1 MALFD
6 EMNHTKLSIALS
18 VLTIFSIF
26 LIVDYLEHNLAFGSF
41 HENPIISIGLDSG
54 FLTYDDIITGFSIKY
69 PTDWERAQHL
79 DKSVTFLAPR
89 ESNSDTNPAD
99 TNRAGLGIMVIEVES
114 NKTLASIT
122 QNQLNKL
129 KNLYPD
135 IQILESMETIFLGHP
150 SHMIIFTATDNTQ
163 SMRKAMQFWFK
174 EDNKAFLMTY
184 KSDNQRYSKYLP
196 TIDKMLNSFYTYKK

>member
-1 MALFD
+1 MVLFD

-26 LIVDYLEHNLAFGSF
+26 LIVDYLEHNLAYGSF
-41 HENPIISIGLDSG
+41 HENPIITIGLDSE

-69 PTDWERAQHL
+69 PPDWERAQHL
-79 DKSVTFLAPR
+79 DKSVTFLAPT
-89 ESNSDTNPAD
+89 ESNSDTNP
-99 TNRAGLGIMVIEVES
+99 AGLGIMVIEVES

-122 QNQLNKL
+122 QNQLNTL

-163 SMRKAMQFWFK
+163 SMRKAMQIWFK

>member
-1 MALFD
+1 MVLFD

-41 HENPIISIGLDSG
+41 HENPIITIGLDSE

-69 PTDWERAQHL
+69 PPDWERAQHL

-89 ESNSDTNPAD
+89 ESNSDTNPA
-99 TNRAGLGIMVIEVES
+99 GLEIMVIGVES

-150 SHMIIFTATDNTQ
+150 SHMIIFTATDHTQ
-163 SMRKAMQFWFK
+163 SMRKAMQIWFK

>member
-1 MALFD
+1 MVLFD

-26 LIVDYLEHNLAFGSF
+26 LIDYLEHNLAFGSF
-41 HENPIISIGLDSG
+41 HENPIITIGLDSE

-69 PTDWERAQHL
+69 PPDWERAQHL
-79 DKSVTFLAPR
+79 DKSVTFLAPT
-89 ESNSDTNPAD
+89 ESNSDTNP
-99 TNRAGLGIMVIEVES
+99 AGLGIMVIEVES

-122 QNQLNKL
+122 QNQLNIL

-163 SMRKAMQFWFK
+163 SMRKAMQIWFK

>member
-1 MALFD
+1 MVLFD

-18 VLTIFSIF
+18 VLIIFSIF
-26 LIVDYLEHNLAFGSF
+26 LIDYLEHNLAFGSF
-41 HENPIISIGLDSG
+41 HENPIITIGLDSE

-69 PTDWERAQHL
+69 PPDWERAQHL

-89 ESNSDTNPAD
+89 ESNSDTNPA
-99 TNRAGLGIMVIEVES
+99 GLGIMVIEVES

-122 QNQLNKL
+122 QNQLNTL
-129 KNLYPD
+129 KILYPD

-163 SMRKAMQFWFK
+163 SMRKAMQIWFK

>member
-1 MALFD
+1 MVLFD
-6 EMNHTKLSIALS
+6 EMNHTKLSIVLS

-26 LIVDYLEHNLAFGSF
+26 LIVDYLELNLAFGSF
-41 HENPIISIGLDSG
+41 HENPIITIGLDSE

-69 PTDWERAQHL
+69 PPDWERAQHL

-89 ESNSDTNPAD
+89 ESNSDTNPA
-99 TNRAGLGIMVIEVES
+99 GLGIMVIEVES

-122 QNQLNKL
+122 QNQLNTL

-163 SMRKAMQFWFK
+163 SMRKAMQIWFK

>member
-1 MALFD
+1 MVLFD
-6 EMNHTKLSIALS
+6 EMHHTKLSIALS

-26 LIVDYLEHNLAFGSF
+26 LIDYLEHNLAFGSF
-41 HENPIISIGLDSG
+41 HENPIITIGLDSE

-69 PTDWERAQHL
+69 PPDWERAQHL

-89 ESNSDTNPAD
+89 ESNSDTNP
-99 TNRAGLGIMVIEVES
+99 AGLGIMVIEVES

-129 KNLYPD
+129 KHLYPD

-163 SMRKAMQFWFK
+163 SMRKAMQIWFK

>member
-1 MALFD
+1 
-6 EMNHTKLSIALS
+6 MNHTKLSIVLS
-18 VLTIFSIF
+18 ALTIFSIF

-41 HENPIISIGLDSG
+41 HENPIITIGLDSE

-69 PTDWERAQHL
+69 PPDWERAQHL

-89 ESNSDTNPAD
+89 ESNSDTNPA
-99 TNRAGLGIMVIEVES
+99 GLGIMVIEVES

-122 QNQLNKL
+122 QNQLNIL

-163 SMRKAMQFWFK
+163 SMRKAMQIWFK

-196 TIDKMLNSFYTYKK
+196 IIDRMLNSFYTYKK

>member
-1 MALFD
+1 MVLFD
-6 EMNHTKLSIALS
+6 EMNHTKISIALS

-41 HENPIISIGLDSG
+41 HENSIITIGLDSE
-54 FLTYDDIITGFSIKY
+54 FLTYDDLITGFSIKY
-69 PTDWERAQHL
+69 PPDWERAQHI

-89 ESNSDTNPAD
+89 ESYSDTNP
-99 TNRAGLGIMVIEVES
+99 AGLGIMVIEVVS
-114 NKTLASIT
+114 NNTLASIT

-150 SHMIIFTATDNTQ
+150 SHMIIFAATDNTQ
-163 SMRKAMQFWFK
+163 SMRKAMQIWFK

>member
-1 MALFD
+1 MVLFD

-26 LIVDYLEHNLAFGSF
+26 LIVDYLEHNLVYGSF
-41 HENPIISIGLDSG
+41 HENPIITIGLDSE

-69 PTDWERAQHL
+69 PPDWERAQHL
-79 DKSVTFLAPR
+79 DKSVTFLAPT
-89 ESNSDTNPAD
+89 ESNSDTNP
-99 TNRAGLGIMVIEVES
+99 AGLGIMVIEVES

-122 QNQLNKL
+122 QNQLNTL

-163 SMRKAMQFWFK
+163 SMRKAMQIWFK

>member
-1 MALFD
+1 MVLFD
-6 EMNHTKLSIALS
+6 EMNHTKISIALS

-26 LIVDYLEHNLAFGSF
+26 LIVNYLEHNLAFGSF
-41 HENPIISIGLDSG
+41 HENSIITIGLDSE
-54 FLTYDDIITGFSIKY
+54 FLTYDDLITGFSIKY
-69 PTDWERAQHL
+69 PPDWERAQHI
-79 DKSVTFLAPR
+79 DKSVTFLAPK
-89 ESNSDTNPAD
+89 ESNLDTNP
-99 TNRAGLGIMVIEVES
+99 AGLGIMVIEVES
-114 NKTLASIT
+114 NNTLASIT
-122 QNQLNKL
+122 QNQLTKL

-163 SMRKAMQFWFK
+163 SMRKAMQIWFK

>member
-1 MALFD
+1 MVLFD
-6 EMNHTKLSIALS
+6 EMNHTKLSMALS
-18 VLTIFSIF
+18 ILTIFSIF

-41 HENPIISIGLDSG
+41 HENPIITIGLDSE

-69 PTDWERAQHL
+69 PPDWERAQHL

-89 ESNSDTNPAD
+89 ESNSDTNP
-99 TNRAGLGIMVIEVES
+99 AGLGIMVIEVES

-129 KNLYPD
+129 KILYPD

-163 SMRKAMQFWFK
+163 SMRKAMQIWFK

>member
-1 MALFD
+1 MVLFD
-6 EMNHTKLSIALS
+6 EMHHTKLSIALS

-26 LIVDYLEHNLAFGSF
+26 LIDYLEHNLAFGSF
-41 HENPIISIGLDSG
+41 HENPIITIGLDSE

-69 PTDWERAQHL
+69 PPDWERAQHL

-89 ESNSDTNPAD
+89 ESNSDTNPA
-99 TNRAGLGIMVIEVES
+99 GLGIMVIEVES

-122 QNQLNKL
+122 QNQLNTL
-129 KNLYPD
+129 KILYPD

-163 SMRKAMQFWFK
+163 SMRKAMQIWFK

>member
-1 MALFD
+1 MVLFD

-18 VLTIFSIF
+18 VLIIFSIF
-26 LIVDYLEHNLAFGSF
+26 LIDYLEHNLAFGSF
-41 HENPIISIGLDSG
+41 HENPIITIGLDSE

-69 PTDWERAQHL
+69 PPDWERAQHL

-89 ESNSDTNPAD
+89 ESNSDTNP
-99 TNRAGLGIMVIEVES
+99 AGLGIMVIEVES

-163 SMRKAMQFWFK
+163 SMRKAMQIWFK

>member
-1 MALFD
+1 MVLFD
-6 EMNHTKLSIALS
+6 EINRTKISIALS

-26 LIVDYLEHNLAFGSF
+26 LIVDYLEHNPAFGSF
-41 HENPIISIGLDSG
+41 HENPIITIGLDSE

-69 PTDWERAQHL
+69 PPEWERAQDI

-89 ESNSDTNPAD
+89 ESNSDTNPA
-99 TNRAGLGIMVIEVES
+99 GLEIMVIEVES
-114 NKTLASIT
+114 NNTLASIT

-163 SMRKAMQFWFK
+163 SMRKAMQIWFK

>member
-1 MALFD
+1 MVLFD

-26 LIVDYLEHNLAFGSF
+26 LIDYLEHNLAFGSF
-41 HENPIISIGLDSG
+41 HENPIITIGLDSE

-69 PTDWERAQHL
+69 PPDWERAQHL

-89 ESNSDTNPAD
+89 ESNSDTNPA
-99 TNRAGLGIMVIEVES
+99 GLGIMVIEVES

-122 QNQLNKL
+122 QNQLNTL

-163 SMRKAMQFWFK
+163 SMRKAMQIWFK

>member
-1 MALFD
+1 MVLFD
-6 EMNHTKLSIALS
+6 EMNHTKISIALS

-41 HENPIISIGLDSG
+41 HENPIITIGLDSE
-54 FLTYDDIITGFSIKY
+54 FLTYDDLITGFSIKY
-69 PTDWERAQHL
+69 PPDWERAQHI

-89 ESNSDTNPAD
+89 ESNSDTNPA
-99 TNRAGLGIMVIEVES
+99 GLGIMVIEVVS
-114 NKTLASIT
+114 NNTLASIT

-163 SMRKAMQFWFK
+163 SMRKAMQIWFK

>member
-1 MALFD
+1 
-6 EMNHTKLSIALS
+6 MNHTKLSIVLS
-18 VLTIFSIF
+18 ALTIFSIF

-41 HENPIISIGLDSG
+41 HENPIITIGLDSE

-69 PTDWERAQHL
+69 PPDWERAQHL

-89 ESNSDTNPAD
+89 ESNSDTNPA
-99 TNRAGLGIMVIEVES
+99 GLGIMVIEVES

-122 QNQLNKL
+122 QNQLNTL
-129 KNLYPD
+129 KILYPD

-163 SMRKAMQFWFK
+163 SMRKAMQIWFK

>member
-1 MALFD
+1 MVLFD

-41 HENPIISIGLDSG
+41 HENPIITIGLDSE
-54 FLTYDDIITGFSIKY
+54 FLTYDDIIAGFSIKY
-69 PTDWERAQHL
+69 PPDWERAQHL

-89 ESNSDTNPAD
+89 ESNSDTNPA
-99 TNRAGLGIMVIEVES
+99 GLEIMVIEVES

-150 SHMIIFTATDNTQ
+150 SHMIIFTATDYTQ
-163 SMRKAMQFWFK
+163 SMRKAMQIRFK

-184 KSDNQRYSKYLP
+184 KSDNQKVLKIP
-196 TIDKMLNSFYTYKK
+196 THYR

>member
-1 MALFD
+1 MVLFD
-6 EMNHTKLSIALS
+6 EMNHTKLSIVLS
-18 VLTIFSIF
+18 ALTIFSIF

-41 HENPIISIGLDSG
+41 HENPIITIGLDSE

-69 PTDWERAQHL
+69 PPDWERAQHL

-89 ESNSDTNPAD
+89 ESNSDTNPA
-99 TNRAGLGIMVIEVES
+99 GLGIMVIEVES
-114 NKTLASIT
+114 NKSLASIT
-122 QNQLNKL
+122 QNQLNTL
-129 KNLYPD
+129 KILYPD

-163 SMRKAMQFWFK
+163 SMRKAMQIWFK

>member
-1 MALFD
+1 MVLFD
-6 EMNHTKLSIALS
+6 EMNHTKISIALS

-26 LIVDYLEHNLAFGSF
+26 LIVDYLEHNPAFGSF
-41 HENPIISIGLDSG
+41 HENPIITIGLDSE

-69 PTDWERAQHL
+69 PPDWERAQHI

-89 ESNSDTNPAD
+89 ESYSDTNP
-99 TNRAGLGIMVIEVES
+99 AGLGIMVIEVVS
-114 NKTLASIT
+114 NNTLASIT

-163 SMRKAMQFWFK
+163 SMRKAMQIWFK

>member
-1 MALFD
+1 MVLFD
-6 EMNHTKLSIALS
+6 EMNHTKLSIVLS
-18 VLTIFSIF
+18 ALTIFSIF

-41 HENPIISIGLDSG
+41 HENPIITIGLDAE

-69 PTDWERAQHL
+69 PPDWERAQHL

-89 ESNSDTNPAD
+89 ESNSDTNPA
-99 TNRAGLGIMVIEVES
+99 GLGIMVIEVES

-122 QNQLNKL
+122 QNQLNTL

-163 SMRKAMQFWFK
+163 SMRKAMQIWFK

>member
-1 MALFD
+1 MVLFD
-6 EMNHTKLSIALS
+6 EMNHTKISIALS

-26 LIVDYLEHNLAFGSF
+26 LIIDYLEHNLAFGSF
-41 HENPIISIGLDSG
+41 HENSIITIGLDSE

-69 PTDWERAQHL
+69 PPDWERAQHI

-89 ESNSDTNPAD
+89 ESNSDTNPA
-99 TNRAGLGIMVIEVES
+99 GLGIMVIEVVS
-114 NKTLASIT
+114 NNTLASIT

-163 SMRKAMQFWFK
+163 SMRKAMQIWFK

>member
-1 MALFD
+1 MVLLD
-6 EMNHTKLSIALS
+6 DINHNKISIVLS

-26 LIVDYLEHNLAFGSF
+26 LIVDCLEHNLAFGSF
-41 HENPIISIGLDSG
+41 HGNSIISIGLDSE

-69 PTDWERAQHL
+69 PPDWERAQHI

-89 ESNSDTNPAD
+89 ESNSDTNPA
-99 TNRAGLGIMVIEVES
+99 GLGIIVIEVES
-114 NKTLASIT
+114 NNTLASIT
-122 QNQLNKL
+122 QNQLNTL

-150 SHMIIFTATDNTQ
+150 SHMIIFTATDNIK
-163 SMRKAMQFWFK
+163 SMRKAMQIWFK

>member
-1 MALFD
+1 MVLFD

-26 LIVDYLEHNLAFGSF
+26 LIDYLEHNLAFGSF
-41 HENPIISIGLDSG
+41 HENPKITIGLDSE

-69 PTDWERAQHL
+69 PPDWERAQHL

-89 ESNSDTNPAD
+89 ESNSDTNP
-99 TNRAGLGIMVIEVES
+99 AGLGIMVIEVES

-163 SMRKAMQFWFK
+163 SMRKAMQIWFK

>member
-1 MALFD
+1 MVLFD
-6 EMNHTKLSIALS
+6 GMNHTKLSIALS
-18 VLTIFSIF
+18 VLIIFSIF
-26 LIVDYLEHNLAFGSF
+26 LIDYLEHNLAFGSF
-41 HENPIISIGLDSG
+41 HENPIITIGLDSE

-69 PTDWERAQHL
+69 PPDWERAQHL

-89 ESNSDTNPAD
+89 ESNSDTNPA
-99 TNRAGLGIMVIEVES
+99 GLGIMVIEVES
-114 NKTLASIT
+114 NKSLASIT
-122 QNQLNKL
+122 QNQLNTL
-129 KNLYPD
+129 KILYPD

-163 SMRKAMQFWFK
+163 SMRKAMQIWFK

>member
-1 MALFD
+1 MVLFD
-6 EMNHTKLSIALS
+6 EMNHTKISIALS

-26 LIVDYLEHNLAFGSF
+26 LIDYLEHNLAFGSF
-41 HENPIISIGLDSG
+41 HENPIITIGLDSE

-69 PTDWERAQHL
+69 PPDWERAQHL

-89 ESNSDTNPAD
+89 ESNSDTNPA
-99 TNRAGLGIMVIEVES
+99 GLGIMVIEVES

-122 QNQLNKL
+122 QNQLNTL

-163 SMRKAMQFWFK
+163 SMRKAMQIWFK

>member
-1 MALFD
+1 MVLFD

-26 LIVDYLEHNLAFGSF
+26 LIDYLEHNLAFGSF
-41 HENPIISIGLDSG
+41 HENPIITIGLDSE

-69 PTDWERAQHL
+69 PPDWERAQHL

-89 ESNSDTNPAD
+89 ESNSDTNP
-99 TNRAGLGIMVIEVES
+99 AGLGIMVIEVES

-150 SHMIIFTATDNTQ
+150 SHMIIFTATDNIQ
-163 SMRKAMQFWFK
+163 SMRKAMQIWFK

>member
-1 MALFD
+1 MVLFD
-6 EMNHTKLSIALS
+6 GMNHTKLSIALS
-18 VLTIFSIF
+18 VLIIFSIF
-26 LIVDYLEHNLAFGSF
+26 LIDYLEHNLAFGSF
-41 HENPIISIGLDSG
+41 HENPIITIGLDSE

-69 PTDWERAQHL
+69 PPDWERAQHL

-89 ESNSDTNPAD
+89 ESNSDTNPA
-99 TNRAGLGIMVIEVES
+99 GLGIMVIEVES

-122 QNQLNKL
+122 QNQLNTL
-129 KNLYPD
+129 KILYPD

-163 SMRKAMQFWFK
+163 SMRKAMQIWFK

>member
-1 MALFD
+1 MVLFD
-6 EMNHTKLSIALS
+6 EMHHTKLSIALS

-26 LIVDYLEHNLAFGSF
+26 LIDYLEHNLAFGSF
-41 HENPIISIGLDSG
+41 HENPIITIGLDSE

-69 PTDWERAQHL
+69 PPDWERAQHL

-89 ESNSDTNPAD
+89 ESNSDTNPA
-99 TNRAGLGIMVIEVES
+99 GLGIMVIEVES

-122 QNQLNKL
+122 QNQLNTL

-163 SMRKAMQFWFK
+163 SMRKAMQIWFK

>member
-1 MALFD
+1 MVLFD
-6 EMNHTKLSIALS
+6 EMNHTKISIALS

-26 LIVDYLEHNLAFGSF
+26 LIVNYLEHNLAFGSF
-41 HENPIISIGLDSG
+41 HENSIITIGLDSE
-54 FLTYDDIITGFSIKY
+54 FLTYDDLITGFSIKY
-69 PTDWERAQHL
+69 PPDWERAQHI
-79 DKSVTFLAPR
+79 DKSVTFLAPK
-89 ESNSDTNPAD
+89 ESNLDTNP
-99 TNRAGLGIMVIEVES
+99 AGLGIMVIEVES
-114 NKTLASIT
+114 NNTLASIT

-150 SHMIIFTATDNTQ
+150 SHVIIFTATDNTQ
-163 SMRKAMQFWFK
+163 SMRKAMQIWFK

>member
-1 MALFD
+1 MVLFD

-26 LIVDYLEHNLAFGSF
+26 LIDYLEHNLAFGSF
-41 HENPIISIGLDSG
+41 HENPIITIGLDSE

-69 PTDWERAQHL
+69 PPDWERAQHL

-89 ESNSDTNPAD
+89 ESNSDTNPA
-99 TNRAGLGIMVIEVES
+99 GLGIMVIEVES
-114 NKTLASIT
+114 NKSLASIT
-122 QNQLNKL
+122 QNQLNTL
-129 KNLYPD
+129 KILYPD

-163 SMRKAMQFWFK
+163 SMRKAMQIWFK

>member
-1 MALFD
+1 MVLFD
-6 EMNHTKLSIALS
+6 GMNHTKLSIALS
-18 VLTIFSIF
+18 VLIIFSIF
-26 LIVDYLEHNLAFGSF
+26 LIDYLEHNLAFGSF
-41 HENPIISIGLDSG
+41 HENPIITIGLDSE

-69 PTDWERAQHL
+69 PPDWERAQHL

-89 ESNSDTNPAD
+89 ESNSDTNP
-99 TNRAGLGIMVIEVES
+99 AGLGIMVIEVES

-163 SMRKAMQFWFK
+163 SMRKAMQIWFK

>member
-1 MALFD
+1 MVLFD
-6 EMNHTKLSIALS
+6 EMNHTKLSIVLS
-18 VLTIFSIF
+18 ALTIFSIF

-41 HENPIISIGLDSG
+41 HENPIITIGLDSE

-69 PTDWERAQHL
+69 PPDWERAQHL

-89 ESNSDTNPAD
+89 ESNSDTNPA
-99 TNRAGLGIMVIEVES
+99 GLGIMVIEVES

-122 QNQLNKL
+122 QNQLNIL

-135 IQILESMETIFLGHP
+135 IQILESIETIFLGHP

-163 SMRKAMQFWFK
+163 SMRKAMQIWFK

>member
-1 MALFD
+1 MVLFD
-6 EMNHTKLSIALS
+6 EMNHTKLSIVLSALA
-18 VLTIFSIF
+18 IFSIF

-41 HENPIISIGLDSG
+41 HENPIITIGLDSE

-69 PTDWERAQHL
+69 PPDWERAQHL

-89 ESNSDTNPAD
+89 ESNSDTNPA
-99 TNRAGLGIMVIEVES
+99 GLGIMVIEVES
-114 NKTLASIT
+114 NKSLASIT
-122 QNQLNKL
+122 QNQLNTL

-163 SMRKAMQFWFK
+163 SMRKAMQIWFK

>member
-1 MALFD
+1 MVLFD

-41 HENPIISIGLDSG
+41 HENPIITIGLDSE

-69 PTDWERAQHL
+69 PPDWERAQHL

-89 ESNSDTNPAD
+89 ESNSDTNPA
-99 TNRAGLGIMVIEVES
+99 GLEIMVIEVES

-163 SMRKAMQFWFK
+163 SMRKAMQIWFK

>member
-1 MALFD
+1 MVLFD
-6 EMNHTKLSIALS
+6 EMNHTKLSIVLS
-18 VLTIFSIF
+18 ALTIFSIF

-41 HENPIISIGLDSG
+41 HENPIITIGLDSE

-69 PTDWERAQHL
+69 PPDWERAQHL

-89 ESNSDTNPAD
+89 ESNSDTNPA
-99 TNRAGLGIMVIEVES
+99 GLEIMVIGVES

-163 SMRKAMQFWFK
+163 SMRKAMQIWFK